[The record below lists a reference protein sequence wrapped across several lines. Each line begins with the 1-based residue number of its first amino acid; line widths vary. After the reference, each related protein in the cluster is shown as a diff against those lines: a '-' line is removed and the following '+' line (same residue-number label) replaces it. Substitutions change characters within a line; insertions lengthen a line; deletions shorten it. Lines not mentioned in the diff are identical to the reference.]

1 MSARVFQFKI
11 TMKDIDPP
19 IWRRILVP
27 EKYSFWDLH
36 VAVQD
41 AMGWLDYHLHLFR
54 LGYKRENDVDLIGI
68 PDDDPFEGEPET
80 LPGWEIP
87 ISDFFRELGKVA
99 EYEYDFGDG
108 WQHEVLFEGMLLKE
122 KNKKYPKCIG
132 GERACPPEDCGGVDG
147 YYRLLE
153 IFKDSSNE
161 EYEEMV
167 SWLGKKYDADDFD
180 AGKVKFENPKKRW
193 KIAFLEGQ

>member
-132 GERACPPEDCGGVDG
+132 GERACPPEDCGGVGG

-153 IFKDSSNE
+153 IFADSSNE

>member
-36 VAVQD
+36 VAIQD
-41 AMGWLDYHLHLFR
+41 AMGWLDYHLHLFKIR
-54 LGYKRENDVDLIGI
+54 YERENDVDLIGI
-68 PDDDPFEGEPET
+68 PDEDPFEGEPET

-108 WQHEVLFEGMLLKE
+108 WRHEVLFEGMLLKE

-132 GERACPPEDCGGVDG
+132 GARACPPEDCGGVGG

-153 IFKDSSNE
+153 IFADSSNE